1 MGGALLLLE
10 YGKNIG
16 ENYRGRDRPEHSLE
30 GWLGER
36 AKWKSGGGAFQ
47 GKVLQEPTLAT
58 VWHVKG
64 KRSGYS
70 GGGGLEITGKGC
82 QKGLWTK
89 SEALGDG
96 PRIWARAL
104 DSHK

>member
-1 MGGALLLLE
+1 MGE
-10 YGKNIG
+10 
-16 ENYRGRDRPEHSLE
+16 EHSK
-30 GWLGER
+30 GR
-36 AKWKSGGGAFQ
+36 SFKNQ
-47 GKVLQEPTLAT
+47 RLQLCGML
-58 VWHVKG
+58 KG
-64 KRSGYS
+64 KGQDIR
-70 GGGGLEITGKGC
+70 GGGLEITGKGC

>member
-70 GGGGLEITGKGC
+70 GGGGAGNYREGMSKGAVD
-82 QKGLWTK
+82 K
-89 SEALGDG
+89 E
-96 PRIWARAL
+96 
-104 DSHK
+104 